1 MKIQLKQI
9 TVRELTENYENKF
22 EEGVF
27 GFNNK
32 LNIRPAYQREFIY
45 KPAQQEAV
53 MNTLIKD
60 FPLNVFYWV
69 KNEAN
74 DEYEVLDG
82 QQRTMSICEYVAGN
96 YSLDYRYFTNL
107 TKEEQDQILDY
118 EIMVYFC
125 EGTDKEKLDWFK
137 TINIAGEKLLEQELR
152 NAIYT
157 GTWLSDAK
165 RYFSKTNCSA
175 SKRGGKYVKGVALRQ
190 EILEKVIKWKSEDN
204 IENYMAIHQND
215 ADANE
220 LWQYFL
226 DVVNW
231 VEKLFPNERKDQ
243 KGIEWG
249 FLYNKYKNNTY
260 NSNTLEA
267 RYLELIEDENLNN
280 GSTSGIYYYLI
291 TGEEKYLS
299 KRLFTDKQKRFAFH
313 NQNGICVK
321 CENEFTYEEME
332 GDHII
337 AWSNG
342 GHTTQENLQ
351 MLCKRCNATKGKN

>member
-45 KPAQQEAV
+45 KPAQQVAV

-137 TINIAGEKLLEQELR
+137 TINIAGEKLLQQELR

-165 RYFSKTNCSA
+165 RHFSKTNCAA
-175 SKRGGKYVKGVALRQ
+175 SNRGGKYVKGVALRQ
-190 EILEKVIKWKSEDN
+190 EILETVIKWKSEDN

-215 ADANE
+215 TDANE

-231 VEKLFPNERKDQ
+231 VEKLFPKERKDQ

-280 GSTSGIYYYLI
+280 SSTSGIYYYLI
-291 TGEEKYLS
+291 TGEEKHLS
-299 KRLFTDKQKRFAFH
+299 KRLFTDKQKRIAF
-313 NQNGICVK
+313 QKQDGVCVK
-321 CENEFTYEEME
+321 CESEFEYKEME

-351 MLCKRCNATKGKN
+351 MLCKRCNATKGKG